1 MVRHSFFKLP
11 GLAIP
16 ATVCGF
22 AFLLLLI
29 GTTPRFSYAQPGELT
44 GFSFLRIEPSARA
57 ASLGG
62 SFSAMYG
69 NDANA
74 MFYNPALL
82 NDQMHRALSVSFV
95 NHVSDLRAS
104 FIAFGLHQDPI
115 GSMGVGI
122 RFLNWGSLTET
133 DEQGNELGSFSSN
146 DLAITL
152 GASRVYADRVRL
164 GVNLHSI
171 LTSVAS
177 FRSSALAL
185 DLGMLYHSV
194 EGDFTFGASVN
205 NLGVVLNSL
214 GSEDDELP
222 LDFRLSVTK
231 KLQHLPLLLSLTG
244 YNLHDYTEV
253 TADATAFEQIME
265 HIALGGEFQFSESFN
280 LRFGYNH
287 RRHETLKTKSRLDF
301 AGFGFGA
308 GLKISSFRFDYA
320 YSSWSELGGLSQFTV
335 RTVL

>member
-1 MVRHSFFKLP
+1 MTDHSSRVQYRL
-11 GLAIP
+11 GGIAL
-16 ATVCGF
+16 
-22 AFLLLLI
+22 FLLLL
-29 GTTPRFSYAQPGELT
+29 TSAYPQSVLAQPGELT

-57 ASLGG
+57 AALGG

-69 NDANA
+69 DDANA

-104 FIAFGLHQDPI
+104 FIAFGLHDDRI
-115 GSMGVGI
+115 GSLGVGL
-122 RFLNWGSLTET
+122 RFLSWGKLTET
-133 DEQGNELGSFSSN
+133 DELGNELGSFSSN
-146 DLAITL
+146 DLALTL
-152 GASRVYADRVRL
+152 GASRVYADRVRF

-171 LTSVAS
+171 LTSVSS

-194 EGDFTFGASVN
+194 EGDFTFSASVN
-205 NLGVVLNSL
+205 NLGIVLNSL
-214 GSEDDELP
+214 GTVDDELP
-222 LDFRLSVTK
+222 MDFRLSVTK

-244 YNLHDYTEV
+244 YNLHDYSTVTE
-253 TADATAFEQIME
+253 DATPLEQIME
-265 HIALGGEFQFSESFN
+265 HISLGGEFQFSEGFN

-301 AGFGFGA
+301 AGFGFGV
-308 GLKISSFRFDYA
+308 GLKISSIRFDYA
-320 YSSWSELGGLSQFTV
+320 YNSWSEVGGMSQFTV

>member
-1 MVRHSFFKLP
+1 MVRHSFSKTP
-11 GLAIP
+11 GFSRP
-16 ATVCGF
+16 VTFWGF
-22 AFLLLLI
+22 TCLLLVL
-29 GTTPRFSYAQPGELT
+29 GTAPHISYAQPGELT
-44 GFSFLRIEPSARA
+44 AYSFLRIEPSARA

-62 SFSAMYG
+62 SFSAMFG
-69 NDANA
+69 DDANA

-104 FIAFGLHQDPI
+104 FIAFGLHQDQI
-115 GSMGVGI
+115 GSMGLGI

-152 GASRVYADRVRL
+152 GASRTYADRVRF

-171 LTSVAS
+171 MSSVAS

-194 EGDFTFGASVN
+194 EGDFTFSASVN
-205 NLGVVLNSL
+205 NLGVVLNSF
-214 GSEDDELP
+214 GSEKDELP

-231 KLQHLPLLLSLTG
+231 KLQHLPLLLSVTG
-244 YNLHDYTEV
+244 YNLHDYSEV
-253 TADATAFEQIME
+253 TPEATALEQIME
-265 HIALGGEFQFSESFN
+265 HIALGGEFQFSEGFN

-320 YSSWSELGGLSQFTV
+320 YSSWSEVGGLSQFTV